1 MHLSALRVWP
11 SPDPA
16 SIRVGREG
24 ELFAANVRI
33 WIAAVATLL
42 PLGNILFQPPDFEP
56 WVGLAGALLTLLAGL
71 AVRRLARRPVPPRW
85 LGFFTCVFDV
95 TLVSAAN
102 LALALGG
109 QPLAVTNGRV
119 LFCVY
124 FLALAFT
131 CLRQDVRVCAVAG
144 GAALLQYGGLVLW
157 VVAGSQA
164 KGVQLVSA
172 SYGTFRWDNQI
183 ARLVIL
189 GLATA
194 INIAVVNQS
203 RSLRLQKIQAEEAS
217 QAKSEFLANMSHEIR
232 TPLNAV
238 LGMMSLLLDT
248 PLSPAQREYVAT
260 ARSSGGALLA
270 ILNDILDVSKIEA
283 GMLDIEAT
291 PFVLRE
297 LLDGALG
304 IVTPKAE
311 SKGLALHCRVADG
324 VPAAIESDA
333 ARLRQILVNLLD
345 NAVKFTQRGE
355 VRLEVERGEERE
367 GRLELHFTVRDT
379 GIGIPV
385 DRMDRLFKPFS
396 QADSSMTRL
405 YGGTGLGLV
414 ISQRLTERLGG
425 RMWVESEAGR
435 GSAFFF
441 IIRCRPVERVPT
453 RSPAE
458 PGDLAGPK
466 LAERLPLRILLAEDN
481 SVNQR
486 VGLLMLERMGYQA
499 DVAGNGAEALE
510 ALRRQAYDLILM
522 DIQMPELDGLEAT
535 RRIRAEFP
543 RERQPR
549 IVAMTANVLRE
560 QRDACRAAGMDDFVQ
575 KPVGLAELRA
585 ALLRC
590 GGEEPPA
597 AEAAPPLPDL
607 SDSAIILDP
616 TSLDGLRRL
625 GELTGKPLLH
635 DIVESYRAE
644 TPRRLE
650 QMRDALRRADAD
662 ALTFVAHSLKGSSAQ
677 LGAVQVAALSAELE
691 LKARNGDLTGAAGLL
706 EGLEMHAKEAAAKLQ
721 ELEAELARLRA
732 GHG

>member
-1 MHLSALRVWP
+1 VHLSAIRVWP
-11 SPDPA
+11 RPDPA

-24 ELFAANVRI
+24 EILAANVRV
-33 WIAAVATLL
+33 WAAATVLLIPLGTLL
-42 PLGNILFQPPDFEP
+42 FLPPDLES
-56 WVGLAGALLTLLAGL
+56 WVGLTVALLTLAGGL
-71 AVRRLARRPVPPRW
+71 GVRRLACRPSPPPW
-85 LGFFTCVFDV
+85 LGFFTCVLDAS
-95 TLVSAAN
+95 LVSLMN
-102 LALALGG
+102 LILVLGG
-109 QPLAVTNGRV
+109 QPLAVTNGRI
-119 LFCVY
+119 LFCFY
-124 FLALAFT
+124 FLALALT
-131 CLRQDVRVCAVAG
+131 CLRQDVRACAVSG
-144 GAALLQYGGLVLW
+144 LAAVLQYGGLVVLA
-157 VVAGSQA
+157 VLLSRAHGIA
-164 KGVQLVSA
+164 LVSR

-183 ARLVIL
+183 ARLIL
-189 GLATA
+189 LVLATA
-194 INIAVVNQS
+194 VNIAVVNQS
-203 RSLRLQKIQAEEAS
+203 RNLRLQKMQAEEAS

-260 ARSSGGALLA
+260 ARSSGGALLT
-270 ILNDILDVSKIEA
+270 IINDILDVSKIEA
-283 GMLDIEAT
+283 GMLDVEAA

-304 IVTPKAE
+304 IVMPKAE
-311 SKGLALHCRVADG
+311 SKGLPLHCRVDDG
-324 VPAAIESDA
+324 VPAAVESDA
-333 ARLRQILVNLLD
+333 ARLRQVLVNLLD
-345 NAVKFTQRGE
+345 NAVKFTEQGE
-355 VRLEVERGEERE
+355 VRLEVDRGEEKD
-367 GRLELHFTVRDT
+367 GRIELRFAVRDT
-379 GIGIPV
+379 GIGIPA
-385 DRMDRLFKPFS
+385 DRIDRLFKPFS

-414 ISQRLTERLGG
+414 ISRRLAERLGG
-425 RMWVESEAGR
+425 RMWAESEAGR

-441 IIRCRPVERVPT
+441 TIRCRPAEQVPT

-458 PGDLAGPK
+458 TGGLEGPK

-486 VGLLMLERMGYQA
+486 VGLLMLERMGYLA
-499 DVAGNGAEALE
+499 DVAGNGAEALA
-510 ALRRQAYDLILM
+510 ALRRQPYDLVLM
-522 DIQMPELDGLEAT
+522 DIQMPEMDGLEAT

-590 GGEEPPA
+590 GGQEPA
-597 AEAAPPLPDL
+597 AAEPTLPFP
-607 SDSAIILDP
+607 DSTSVLD
-616 TSLDGLRRL
+616 TSCLDSLRRL
-625 GELTGKPLLH
+625 GEVAGKPLLH
-635 DIVESYRAE
+635 DVIESYLSE

-650 QMRDALRRADAD
+650 QMHDALRRADAD

-691 LKARNGDLTGAAGLL
+691 LKGRNGELAGAAGLL
-706 EGLEMHAKEAAAKLQ
+706 EGLEMRAQEAAAKLQ
-721 ELEAELARLRA
+721 EIEAELARLRA
-732 GHG
+732 GRG